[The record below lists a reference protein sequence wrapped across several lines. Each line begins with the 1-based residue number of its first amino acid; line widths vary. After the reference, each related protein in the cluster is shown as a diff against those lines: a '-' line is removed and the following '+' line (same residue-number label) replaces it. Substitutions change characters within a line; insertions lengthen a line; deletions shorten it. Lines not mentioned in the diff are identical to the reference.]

1 MPKPAKKPWTFLVY
15 MAGDNDLDPNGVQ
28 DLKEMKRVGTNA
40 AINVVAQFDSESN
53 KHRTTR
59 YLLTKGPKLATDVV
73 GTLGNT
79 NTGDPKN
86 LIDFAA
92 WGIANY
98 PADRYA
104 LILWNHGQG
113 WDDTDIFEDDRHRSL
128 RRVATG
134 RVRHALFHKPV
145 RQLIQ
150 NEPNDPAITRA
161 ILIDDNAKD
170 FLDNLEMKKVLE
182 AVHKKLG
189 RKLDL
194 LGMDACL
201 MSMPEVGYQMREHV
215 AFTVGSEETE
225 PVDGWPYE
233 QILGLLTK
241 TPAVT
246 PESLGKIVV
255 KEYLASYKGSGEAV
269 TQSLCNLGECAG
281 LAAAVKV
288 LATSLTT
295 ALGDSAARGAIR
307 DARDKVQTYEV
318 LDNVDFADLCLL
330 IKGGAVPLKVKTACD
345 GVLGALGNYVVSSG
359 YVGAKMRNSKG
370 ASIYFPTV
378 SISPLYAGLDFV
390 KATGWGVFLKA
401 YLAALR
407 SR

>member
-1 MPKPAKKPWTFLVY
+1 MVY
-15 MAGDNDLDPNGVQ
+15 MAGDNNLDPNGVQ

-40 AINVVAQFDSESN
+40 NVNVVAQFDSESN

-59 YLLTKGPKLATDVV
+59 YLLTKGSNLASDVV
-73 GTLGNT
+73 GSLGTT

-86 LIDFAA
+86 LIDFATWA
-92 WGIANY
+92 ITNY

-104 LILWNHGQG
+104 LVLWNHGQG
-113 WDDTDIFEDDRHRSL
+113 WDDTDIFAGERHRGL
-128 RRVATG
+128 RRVANG
-134 RVRHALFHKPV
+134 RVRHALFRKPV
-145 RQLIQ
+145 LNVLR
-150 NEPNDPAITRA
+150 NTPGGPAVTRA
-161 ILIDDNAKD
+161 ILLDDNAKD

-189 RKLDL
+189 SKLDL

-201 MSMPEVGYQMREHV
+201 MSMPEVGYQMRDDV

-233 QILGLLTK
+233 EILTK
-241 TPAVT
+241 LNKTPRMG
-246 PESLGKIVV
+246 PDELGKIVV
-255 KEYLASYKGSGEAV
+255 KEYLASYKGGSEAV
-269 TQSLCNLGECAG
+269 TQSLCDLGQSEG
-281 LAAAVKV
+281 LATAMKKLGSSLKAA
-288 LATSLTT
+288 LANP
-295 ALGDSAARGAIR
+295 AARSAIR

-318 LDNVDFADLCLL
+318 LDNVDLGDLCTL
-330 IKGGAVPLKVKTACD
+330 IKGGAVPAAVKSACGDVLTA
-345 GVLGALGNYVVSSG
+345 LEKYVISSG
-359 YVGAKMRNSKG
+359 YVGAPMRNSKG
-370 ASIYFPTV
+370 ASIYFPTK

-390 KATGWGVFLKA
+390 EKTGWGDFLKA